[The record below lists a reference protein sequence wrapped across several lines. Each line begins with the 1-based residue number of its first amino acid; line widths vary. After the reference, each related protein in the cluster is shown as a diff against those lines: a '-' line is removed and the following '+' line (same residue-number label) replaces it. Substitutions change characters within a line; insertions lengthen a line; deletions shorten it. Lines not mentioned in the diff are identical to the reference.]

1 MTSTR
6 VLLAVAFGFA
16 CLLAVSTG
24 ATIVTEETDERD
36 QLDEDLVAYPHPGPN
51 GVYAHL
57 EGGEMVLDLTAEN
70 PDLEGDGVPA
80 GAETG
85 IDDVFVLE
93 NDGDEP
99 LEVFLESDQKHIEYY
114 TTEGAIDVEEGAV
127 ALEENETV
135 SVGVAVDTTGLEA
148 GDEITDVFD
157 VESRVAESESTGS
170 GSDDW
175 SLPEVGIEVSDT
187 DDGDGQDTE
196 LTVRASTSPIDTLAG
211 DLELDVGAGET
222 EPPAV
227 VLEALEIDATEFTT
241 TEFTVAPTD
250 GAATSE
256 LGTLE
261 EETGSVPVGGYVI
274 EDAPGEGVVDR
285 LEYTFTVDRTVLDGQ
300 DPESV
305 ALYRHGGDGWEPIET
320 TLEDDGGESLR
331 YVATLEEFSTY
342 AVGLEESAAS
352 STDPGEPATS
362 ATEIDLEPET
372 LVVGEPATVSITVV
386 NDGFR
391 AGTFTE
397 EVTVDD
403 DVLETLEVDLDAGE
417 SKTVALEWTPAAEG
431 DRTLSVGSDGAETG
445 SVAVDADGGD
455 DGTADGGDDGTAD
468 GGDDGTA
475 DGGDDGTADGGDD
488 GTAGTDEA
496 VTGPG
501 GDEIEEPAGLLS
513 VEGGVLLALLSASL
527 ATLWLVRL
535 RSRSSDGGSTLD
547 GAS

>member
-36 QLDEDLVAYPHPGPN
+36 QLGEDLVAYPHPGPN
-51 GVYAHL
+51 GVYASL

-80 GAETG
+80 GAEIG
-85 IDDVFVLE
+85 LDDVFVIE

-99 LEVFLESDQKHIEYY
+99 LEVFIESDQKRIEYY
-114 TTEGAIDVEEGAV
+114 TAEGPIDVDEGAV

-148 GDEITDVFD
+148 GDGITDVFG
-157 VESRVAESESTGS
+157 VESAVVEEGADS
-170 GSDDW
+170 GSVDW

-331 YVATLEEFSTY
+331 YVATLEGFSTY

-372 LVVGEPATVSITVV
+372 PVVGEPATVSITVV
-386 NDGFR
+386 NDGSR

-403 DVLETLEVDLDAGE
+403 DVLETLEVDLDADE

-431 DRTLSVGSDGAETG
+431 NRTLSVGSDGAETG

-455 DGTADGGDDGTAD
+455 DGTAGGDDN
-468 GGDDGTA
+468 
-475 DGGDDGTADGGDD
+475 D

-513 VEGGVLLALLSASL
+513 VEGGVLVALLSASL

-535 RSRSSDGGSTLD
+535 RSRSSDDGSTLD